1 MLKKGNGRPE
11 RCVANL
17 ISMSRG
23 ECPYD
28 RIKGINPDFVGM
40 AYVEAKA
47 QIKSDIKWLIRTYE
61 PRVDIDNINV
71 DDVVIRS
78 GRFTLSIDT
87 SMASREG

>member
-1 MLKKGNGRPE
+1 MLKSGNGRPE
-11 RCVANL
+11 QCVANL

-40 AYVEAKA
+40 VYAEAKA

-61 PRVDIDNINV
+61 PRVAIDNIDV
-71 DDVVIRS
+71 DDFAISS
-78 GRFTLSIDT
+78 GRFVLNINA
-87 SMASREG
+87 SMSSGEV